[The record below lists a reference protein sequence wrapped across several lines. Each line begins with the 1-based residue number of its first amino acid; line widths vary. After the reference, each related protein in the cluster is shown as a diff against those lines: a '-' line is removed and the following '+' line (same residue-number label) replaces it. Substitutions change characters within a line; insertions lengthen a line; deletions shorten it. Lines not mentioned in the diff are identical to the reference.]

1 MDVLSKLTRDHSTD
15 AAGDVGTEAGPDWD
29 LGLLISVFLLL
40 GLGVVMV
47 YSASAVIASQR
58 MTGHDV
64 LLFGQVEN
72 ILIGTVALLVGLQID
87 YRWYRRLVYPILGVS
102 TLFLILVTIPG
113 IGRMEHGARRWID
126 LAGFGFQPAEM
137 AKLTAVMFLA
147 YSISKKGKRMG
158 SFTIGF
164 IPHLLIIGG
173 LVGLLMLQPDFGTS
187 VMLVALMMILLFVSG
202 AKLSYLFLVSLA
214 GSVVAY
220 FAISGSEYR
229 VRRIL
234 AFLDPWSHRQDI
246 GYQIS
251 ESLIAIGSAGLSGV
265 GLGEGAG
272 KLGYVPEL
280 WNDFIGTIV
289 AEELGLAGIV
299 VVVGLFLF
307 ILWRGYRI
315 AFDSVDAFGLYL
327 AFGITSMFGL
337 QAMANLF
344 VVTGML
350 PTKGLTLPFVSF
362 GGTSIIVGMFAV
374 GILLNISRREPDWWE
389 VRRDE
394 REARKKQKQWKKKR
408 KRILKRR
415 DDLQPPSTD
424 GD

>member
-1 MDVLSKLTRDHSTD
+1 MDILTKLSRRTPDDPSSINDGSTQKWD
-15 AAGDVGTEAGPDWD
+15 VPLVAAMFA
-29 LGLLISVFLLL
+29 LLA
-40 GLGVVMV
+40 LGVVMV

-58 MTGHDV
+58 MTGHQA
-64 LLFGQVEN
+64 LLTGQVEN
-72 ILIGTVALLVGLQID
+72 ILVGTLALLVAVQID
-87 YRWYRRLVYPILGVS
+87 YRWYRRLVYPILGV
-102 TLFLILVTIPG
+102 TVLFLVLVTVPG
-113 IGRMEHGARRWID
+113 LGVMQHGAKRWLD
-126 LAGFGFQPAEM
+126 LQLFGFQPAEV
-137 AKLTAVMFLA
+137 AKLTAVIFLA

-173 LVGLLMLQPDFGTS
+173 MVGLLMMQPDFGTS

-202 AKLSYLFLVSLA
+202 AKLSYLFLVSAA

-229 VRRIL
+229 MQRIL

-280 WNDFIGTIV
+280 WNDFIGTII
-289 AEELGLAGIV
+289 AEELGIAGV
-299 VVVGLFLF
+299 VVVVALFGVL
-307 ILWRGYRI
+307 LWRGYRI
-315 AFDSVDAFGLYL
+315 AFRADDSFGMYL
-327 AFGITSMFGL
+327 AFGITSLFAL
-337 QAMANLF
+337 QAMSNLF

-362 GGTSIIVGMFAV
+362 GGTSILVGMFAV
-374 GILLNISRREPDWWE
+374 GILVNISRNEPDWWE
-389 VRRDE
+389 LRRE
-394 REARKKQKQWKKKR
+394 KREAEKKRRRWQKKK
-408 KRILKRR
+408 KKILRRR
-415 DDLQPPSTD
+415 DDLQPPD
-424 GD
+424 